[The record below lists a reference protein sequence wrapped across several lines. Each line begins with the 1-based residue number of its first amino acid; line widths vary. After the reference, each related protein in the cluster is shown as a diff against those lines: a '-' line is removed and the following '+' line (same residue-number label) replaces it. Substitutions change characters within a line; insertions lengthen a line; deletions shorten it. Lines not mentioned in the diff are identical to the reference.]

1 MNEQIEKSLNRL
13 KSIVLNDAHEQSER
27 AEQEFENKTNDI
39 LEKKSREYAA
49 STEKKKKSA
58 IAKIEREA
66 RASVLTAEINARTVL
81 SSYREKLVDSV
92 FDGVSEK
99 LSEYMK
105 TDEYTTFLLEKA
117 HRALSECGEGE
128 KILEANAADCPKL
141 KQLGMTI
148 RECKIFGGVRAVNT
162 DRGVIC
168 DYSFDDMLTEERDT
182 FLQKSGLKIEI

>member
-27 AEQEFENKTNDI
+27 AEREFENKTNDI
-39 LEKKSREYAA
+39 IEKKSREYAA
-49 STEKKKKSA
+49 LTEKRKKTA
-58 IAKIEREA
+58 IAKTEREA
-66 RASVLTAEINARTVL
+66 RASVLNAELNARAEL
-81 SSYREKLVDSV
+81 SAYREKLVDSV

-105 TDEYTTFLLEKA
+105 TDEYTAFLLEKA
-117 HRALSECGEGE
+117 QRALSECGEGE

-141 KQLGMTI
+141 KQLGTTV

-168 DYSFDDMLTEERDT
+168 DYSFDDMLTEARNT

>member
-27 AEQEFENKTNDI
+27 TEQEFENKTNDI
-39 LEKKSREYAA
+39 LEKKSRDYAA
-49 STEKKKKSA
+49 STEKRKKSA
-58 IAKIEREA
+58 IAKIESEA
-66 RASVLTAEINARTVL
+66 RASVLNAELNARAVL
-81 SSYREKLVDSV
+81 SSYREKSVDSV

-117 HRALSECGEGE
+117 QLALSECGDGE

-141 KQLGMTI
+141 KQLGITV

-168 DYSFDDMLTEERDT
+168 DYSFDDMLTEERNT